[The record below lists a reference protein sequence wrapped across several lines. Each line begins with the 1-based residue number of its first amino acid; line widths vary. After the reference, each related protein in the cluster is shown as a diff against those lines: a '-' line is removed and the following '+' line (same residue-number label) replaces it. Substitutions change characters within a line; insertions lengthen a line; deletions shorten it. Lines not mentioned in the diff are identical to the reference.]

1 MRYLTALAAIAA
13 CATCLVAPL
22 SASAQQKNEITITR
36 QPGILY
42 LPSHVMEKQH
52 LIEQEAAK
60 RGVPNLKVTWANLSG
75 GGAQTDALLS
85 GNVDVVNTGV
95 GNLLLL
101 WDRTKGGVKGIVANS
116 ALPLT
121 LITRN
126 PNVKSIASNVAALI
140 ASTIFGFAS
149 ANFVVVKNCDCVSGP
164 PMISG
169 DVSTTWA
176 PGTFLSSKYE

>member
-1 MRYLTALAAIAA
+1 MRSLISLAAIA
-13 CATCLVAPL
+13 CAAYMIAPL
-22 SASAQQKNEITITR
+22 SAIAQQKAEITITR

-52 LIEQEAAK
+52 LIEQEAAR
-60 RGVPNLKVTWANLSG
+60 RGVPDLQVKWVNLSG

-85 GNVDVVNTGV
+85 GSVDAVNTGV

-121 LITRN
+121 LITRD
-126 PNVKSIASNVAALI
+126 PAIKTLRDYGSLRWMRS
-140 ASTIFGFAS
+140 
-149 ANFVVVKNCDCVSGP
+149 
-164 PMISG
+164 
-169 DVSTTWA
+169 
-176 PGTFLSSKYE
+176 

>member
-1 MRYLTALAAIAA
+1 MRSMTSLAAMAA
-13 CATCLVAPL
+13 CAAFLVAPL
-22 SASAQQKNEITITR
+22 SAVAQQKSEITITR

-60 RGVPNLKVTWANLSG
+60 RGVPNLQVKWVNLSG
-75 GGAQTDALLS
+75 GGAQTDALLAGS
-85 GNVDVVNTGV
+85 VAAVNTGV

-126 PNVKSIASNVAALI
+126 PNIKSVRDFTEKDKIGVAGGKVSVQAMLLQMAAAKAL
-140 ASTIFGFAS
+140 F
-149 ANFVVVKNCDCVSGP
+149 
-164 PMISG
+164 
-169 DVSTTWA
+169 
-176 PGTFLSSKYE
+176 